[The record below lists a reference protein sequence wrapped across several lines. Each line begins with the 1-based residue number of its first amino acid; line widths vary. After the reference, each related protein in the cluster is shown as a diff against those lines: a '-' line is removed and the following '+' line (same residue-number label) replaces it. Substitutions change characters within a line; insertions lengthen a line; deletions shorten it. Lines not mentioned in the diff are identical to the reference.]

1 MIVQTH
7 FEINGREYIH
17 TKSDADRYVVKDGI
31 AFEESYD
38 PAEFGRI
45 FTEGEPIE
53 HELEPFELFDI
64 IFGGAE

>member
-17 TKSDADRYVVKDGI
+17 TKSDAGRYVVKDGI

-38 PAEFGRI
+38 LAELGKI
-45 FTEGEPIE
+45 FTEGKPIE

-64 IFGGAE
+64 IFGGTV